1 MNRTLHR
8 VALALVFAVLGA
20 AQQLTFVPYHAT
32 GIYRTGEKAGWTVSL
47 PKDAAPPAS
56 KYTYEIKKNNF
67 DAIKTGTLDLS
78 SGTATIETTLQEP
91 AMLYVTVSAEGAD
104 PKSAMHLGAA
114 VSPAHLQPSQP
125 KPADFDLFWT
135 NKLQYLNITPIRPV
149 IEPVKSDQPGVEL
162 STVQLDAVGS
172 RVRGYLAKP
181 VKLGKFPALIIYQ
194 WAGVYALQPK
204 MSTDRAAE
212 GWLTLNVDSH
222 DMLPNQAAG
231 VPTNYQALGN
241 TNRETSYFLFMYLR
255 DARAVDYICSRPDW
269 DGQTLVLMGTSMGG
283 QQSLVTASLRP
294 QVTAVIVNEPA
305 GADIAGELHGR
316 KAGYPN
322 WPANDPRAMATA
334 PYFDVVNFAS
344 RIKAPVFA
352 GIGFIDTTCPPVGI
366 WTALN
371 QISARKEA
379 FPMIDSDHNHITPEK
394 QVAFHAR
401 EKEILDLLLHGGAY
415 LPNEEFTKK

>member
-1 MNRTLHR
+1 M
-8 VALALVFAVLGA
+8 
-20 AQQLTFVPYHAT
+20 
-32 GIYRTGEKAGWTVSL
+32 
-47 PKDAAPPAS
+47 
-56 KYTYEIKKNNF
+56 
-67 DAIKTGTLDLS
+67 
-78 SGTATIETTLQEP
+78 
-91 AMLYVTVSAEGAD
+91 
-104 PKSAMHLGAA
+104 
-114 VSPAHLQPSQP
+114 
-125 KPADFDLFWT
+125 
-135 NKLQYLNITPIRPV
+135 
-149 IEPVKSDQPGVEL
+149 KSDQPGVEL

-255 DARAVDYICSRPDW
+255 DARAWISSQPAGCEKN
-269 DGQTLVLMGTSMGG
+269 GQTLVLMGTSMGG

-316 KAGYPN
+316 KAGYPIGR
-322 WPANDPRAMATA
+322 PTIRAPWRPLRTSM
-334 PYFDVVNFAS
+334 
-344 RIKAPVFA
+344 
-352 GIGFIDTTCPPVGI
+352 
-366 WTALN
+366 W
-371 QISARKEA
+371 
-379 FPMIDSDHNHITPEK
+379 
-394 QVAFHAR
+394 
-401 EKEILDLLLHGGAY
+401 
-415 LPNEEFTKK
+415 